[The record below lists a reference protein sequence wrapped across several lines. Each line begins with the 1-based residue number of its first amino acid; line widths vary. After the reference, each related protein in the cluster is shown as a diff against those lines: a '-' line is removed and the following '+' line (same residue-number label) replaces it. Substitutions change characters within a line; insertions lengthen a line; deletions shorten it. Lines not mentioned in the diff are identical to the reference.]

1 MEGGQLAK
9 PKVIAIIQARLTS
22 SRLPGKVLLP
32 LPLAHG
38 MPIISNIIQKLNRSN
53 YIEKI
58 IVATSNTKEQDKLID
73 FLKQSHIEYFA
84 GDENDVLSR
93 FRAIALKE
101 LPDCIVR
108 ITSDNPF
115 IDIPILDDV
124 IEKHLKSYFDYT
136 NTVGL
141 PYGMN
146 IEIFNGNSFLKMSER
161 DDLSEADR
169 EHVTYKFKHCNDFKT
184 HSLQPL
190 NEIDYSFIRVTVDT
204 REDYMR
210 AALIYSN
217 PDYSKTNR
225 SDLQNVLFFYQK
237 FKFLFDSE
245 SDN

>member
-1 MEGGQLAK
+1 MEVGQLAK

-32 LPLAHG
+32 LPLVNG
-38 MPIISNIIQKLNRSN
+38 TPLISNIIQKLNRSN

-58 IVATSNTKEQDKLID
+58 IVATSNTKEQDKLVD
-73 FLKQSHIEYFA
+73 FLKQSQIEYFA
-84 GDENDVLSR
+84 GSENDVLSR

-115 IDIPILDDV
+115 IDIPILDKV
-124 IEKHLKSYFDYT
+124 IENHLMSHFDYT

-146 IEIFNGNSFLKMSER
+146 IEVFSGSSFLEMSGR
-161 DDLSEADR
+161 LDLSDADR
-169 EHVTYKFKHCNDFKT
+169 EHVTYKYKHCDNYRIQ
-184 HSLQPL
+184 SLKPL
-190 NEIDYSFIRVTVDT
+190 NEDDYTFLRVTIDT

-217 PDYSKTNR
+217 PSYSKMHD
-225 SDLQNVLFFYQK
+225 SDLQQVLFFYEK
-237 FKFLFDSE
+237 FKFLFDSK
-245 SDN
+245 